1 MECYSISILLIPII
15 LIFIL
20 RYLLKNSPKTKLPP
34 GPKPWPIIGNIH
46 LLGSKPHRS
55 VADLSKT
62 YGPLMTLRLGSI
74 TTIVIS
80 SPDVAKEMFL
90 KHDID
95 FASRQVPDS
104 AWAVDHA
111 KFSMAWLPVCPKW
124 REIRKISAIQ
134 LFTNQRLD
142 ASQGLRK
149 EKVNELVEFVKDCCE
164 KGLAVNIGKAA
175 FTTAL
180 NLLSNTFFSMNLS
193 AYDSSGS
200 QEFKDLAW
208 HIMEEIGRPNVSD
221 FFPLVKA
228 LDLQG
233 VRRRVS
239 TSFRKML
246 KVFDKIIDERL
257 RHHIGSKD
265 DVLDTLLSLVKQNE
279 LTLDDVRH
287 MLIALFVAGTDTT
300 SNTIEW
306 ALTELLRHPEKMAK
320 AQAEMEQLLGKG
332 QSRSIQES
340 DISKLP
346 YIQAIVKE
354 TMRLHPAGP
363 FLLPHKATTNVELCG
378 YWVPKNAQVWVN
390 VWFIGRDPNVWLDS
404 ESFTPE
410 RFLESE
416 IDVKGQDFELMPFGT
431 GRRICPGMPLAYRM
445 LHLMLATFLHSFNW
459 KLDHGLNPEDV
470 DIEEKFGITLAK
482 CPKWRHLRKISAI
495 QLFTN
500 QRLVASQGLRK
511 KKVDELVKFAKGCC
525 EKGLAIDIGK
535 AAFTTS
541 LNLLSNTFFSIDLF
555 TDFKDLVWHMME
567 EGARPNVSDFS
578 PLLRPLD
585 LQGARKGLVDIFAKY

>member
-287 MLIALFVAGTDTT
+287 MLIA
-300 SNTIEW
+300 
-306 ALTELLRHPEKMAK
+306 
-320 AQAEMEQLLGKG
+320 
-332 QSRSIQES
+332 
-340 DISKLP
+340 
-346 YIQAIVKE
+346 
-354 TMRLHPAGP
+354 
-363 FLLPHKATTNVELCG
+363 TTNVELCG

-482 CPKWRHLRKISAI
+482 VQPLQAI
-495 QLFTN
+495 
-500 QRLVASQGLRK
+500 
-511 KKVDELVKFAKGCC
+511 
-525 EKGLAIDIGK
+525 
-535 AAFTTS
+535 
-541 LNLLSNTFFSIDLF
+541 
-555 TDFKDLVWHMME
+555 
-567 EGARPNVSDFS
+567 
-578 PLLRPLD
+578 PLPR
-585 LQGARKGLVDIFAKY
+585 

>member
-1 MECYSISILLIPII
+1 MEYYNCITLFVALLIITLHF
-15 LIFIL
+15 LI
-20 RYLLKNSPKTKLPP
+20 RNPRKSKLPP

-90 KHDID
+90 KHDVD
-95 FASRQVPDS
+95 FASRQIPDCV
-104 AWAVDHA
+104 WALDHA
-111 KFSMAWLPVCPKW
+111 KLSMAWLPVCPKW
-124 REIRKISAIQ
+124 RELRKISAIQ
-134 LFTNQRLD
+134 LFTNHRLD

-149 EKVNELVEFVKDCCE
+149 KKVNELVEFVKGCCE
-164 KGLAVNIGKAA
+164 KGLVVDIGKAA

-180 NLLSNTFFSMNLS
+180 NLLSNTFFSMDLC

-208 HIMEEIGRPNVSD
+208 HIMEEIGRPNISD
-221 FFPLVKA
+221 FFPLIKA

-233 VRRRVS
+233 VKRSIS
-239 TSFRKML
+239 TYFSKML
-246 KVFDKIIDERL
+246 EVFDKIIHKRL
-257 RHHIGSKD
+257 SDQIGSKD
-265 DVLDTLLSLVKQNE
+265 DVLDALLNLVKQNE
-279 LTLDDVRH
+279 LTLDNVRH
-287 MLIALFVAGTDTT
+287 MLIDLFVAGTDTT

-306 ALTELLRHPEKMAK
+306 ALTELLRHPEKMTK
-320 AQAEMEQLLGKG
+320 AQAEIEQLLEKG

-354 TMRLHPAGP
+354 TMRLHPAAP
-363 FLLPHKATTNVELCG
+363 FLIPRKATTNIELCG

-390 VWFIGRDPNVWLDS
+390 VWSMGRDPSVWPDF

-416 IDVKGQDFELMPFGT
+416 IDIRGRDFELMPFGT

-459 KLDHGLNPEDV
+459 KLDNGLSPEEV
-470 DIEEKFGITLAK
+470 DMEEKFGVALAK
-482 CPKWRHLRKISAI
+482 VQPLQAI
-495 QLFTN
+495 PFP
-500 QRLVASQGLRK
+500 R
-511 KKVDELVKFAKGCC
+511 
-525 EKGLAIDIGK
+525 
-535 AAFTTS
+535 
-541 LNLLSNTFFSIDLF
+541 
-555 TDFKDLVWHMME
+555 
-567 EGARPNVSDFS
+567 
-578 PLLRPLD
+578 
-585 LQGARKGLVDIFAKY
+585 

>member
-20 RYLLKNSPKTKLPP
+20 RYLLKNSPKTKLPA
-34 GPKPWPIIGNIH
+34 GPNPWPIIGNIH

-90 KHDID
+90 KHDMD
-95 FASRQVPDS
+95 LASRQIPDS

-124 REIRKISAIQ
+124 REIRKILAIQ

-164 KGLAVNIGKAA
+164 KGLAVNIGNVV

-287 MLIALFVAGTDTT
+287 MLIDLFAAGTDTT

-320 AQAEMEQLLGKG
+320 AQAEMEQLLDKG

-354 TMRLHPAGP
+354 TMRLHPAAP
-363 FLLPHKATTNVELCG
+363 FLVPHKATRNVELCG
-378 YWVPKNAQVWVN
+378 YWVPKNAQGEIQMFGQILNRSHPKVEEPSSLQDQKPWPI
-390 VWFIGRDPNVWLDS
+390 IGNIHLLGSKPHCSVANLSKTYGPLLSLRLGSITTIVISSPDVAKEVFFKHDLAFAPRHLPDAIWILGHI
-404 ESFTPE
+404 ESSMCPE
-410 RFLESE
+410 
-416 IDVKGQDFELMPFGT
+416 
-431 GRRICPGMPLAYRM
+431 
-445 LHLMLATFLHSFNW
+445 
-459 KLDHGLNPEDV
+459 
-470 DIEEKFGITLAK
+470 
-482 CPKWRHLRKISAI
+482 WRHLRKISAI

-500 QRLVASQGLRK
+500 QRLDASQGLRK
-511 KKVDELVKFAKGCC
+511 KKVNELVKFAKGCC

-535 AAFTTS
+535 A
-541 LNLLSNTFFSIDLF
+541 
-555 TDFKDLVWHMME
+555 
-567 EGARPNVSDFS
+567 G
-578 PLLRPLD
+578 PLD
-585 LQGARKGLVDIFAKY
+585 LQGVRRRTRGFARGEEKDSPILWQNSRSF

>member
-287 MLIALFVAGTDTT
+287 MLI
-300 SNTIEW
+300 
-306 ALTELLRHPEKMAK
+306 MAK

-482 CPKWRHLRKISAI
+482 VQPLQAI
-495 QLFTN
+495 
-500 QRLVASQGLRK
+500 
-511 KKVDELVKFAKGCC
+511 
-525 EKGLAIDIGK
+525 
-535 AAFTTS
+535 
-541 LNLLSNTFFSIDLF
+541 
-555 TDFKDLVWHMME
+555 
-567 EGARPNVSDFS
+567 
-578 PLLRPLD
+578 PLPR
-585 LQGARKGLVDIFAKY
+585 